1 MDFLAKMNY
10 SVTKAKFY
18 LLFPTLYKFNEYC
31 KSLDQSCENNDSN
44 FHELTEEEMDL
55 KIKSYF

>member
-1 MDFLAKMNY
+1 MNY

-31 KSLDQSCENNDSN
+31 RSLDQTSENNDT
-44 FHELTEEEMDL
+44 HVYELTEEEMDI